1 MENLLSVNN
10 LRVGFDKEGKI
21 LEALKDVSFSIAKGE
36 KVALVGESGSGKTL
50 LALSILR
57 LIEPP
62 GKIIEGE
69 IIYKG
74 KDILKMKEEELRK
87 IRGKEISM
95 IFQEPLSSLNPVLT
109 IGYQV
114 AEPFLIHTKTT
125 KREAIEKA
133 KELLKIVSISDVDRV
148 ANAYPHELSGGMRQR
163 AMIAM
168 ALALNPSLLLADEP
182 TTALDVTLQA
192 QFLNLLNDL
201 VEKFSLTLILITHDF
216 GVVSETSDRVIVLYG
231 GTICEDSPKAEI
243 FKKPL
248 HPYTKGLLESIPR
261 RGEEKELKPIKG
273 QVPPIGKFPEG
284 CPFRDRC
291 QSAFEKC
298 SEKLPP
304 LKEIENGRKVA
315 CFLYGD

>member
-69 IIYKG
+69 IIYKD

-148 ANAYPHELSGGMRQR
+148 VNAYPHELSGGMRQR

-201 VEKFSLTLILITHDF
+201 VEKFSLTLILITHDL

-273 QVPPIGKFPEG
+273 QVPPIGKFPSG